1 MEYVPKHSASLSDSL
16 LDFLKLLLCN
26 CLFEICTLNTVHILW
41 HTWAVFFKSNFKYHK
56 ANIFT

>member
-41 HTWAVFFKSNFKYHK
+41 HTWAVFFKIKF
-56 ANIFT
+56 